1 MKTHF
6 IVCRGLFLVIMVAFM
21 SACATTD
28 MGGNVYSRDLA
39 RSPQTVKLGTIVALK
54 EVRIEGTKSGVGAV
68 SGGVLGAVLG
78 NTVGSGSGKTVAQ
91 VGGAVAGTYAGSKV
105 EEAISSQKAW
115 EIIVEYPE
123 GEAVAIVQGATEVWS
138 VGEKVRVLKANDGTM
153 RVTKL

>member
-1 MKTHF
+1 MKYIICIF
-6 IVCRGLFLVIMVAFM
+6 IVFIC

-28 MGGNVYSRDLA
+28 MAGDVYSRDQV
-39 RSPQTVKLGTIVALK
+39 RSPQEVKLATIVAVK

-115 EIIVEYPE
+115 EIIVEYSD
-123 GEAVAIVQGATEVWS
+123 GEAVAIVQGATEKWA
-138 VGEKVRVLKANDGTM
+138 VGEKVRVLKAKDGTM